1 MQYHIQTTPVWD
13 AFKSNCDCPM
23 CELEKKINERLVRQY
38 TDEAVMIPE
47 FREKVNKY
55 GFCST
60 HSKMLF
66 NGGNKLGVALQMM
79 TRTEALEKKL
89 PYLDKA
95 KKAKGCAKD
104 LSKEICSCIICQ
116 SLDDSMERYAY
127 TIGQMYVNEK
137 EFPALFE
144 KCNGFCMPHYLLML
158 ENAHKAGGG
167 KAADLYS
174 MSLSIVQKRAL
185 EKSCNELEKFTQK
198 FDYRSTNKSSSDGN
212 DALPKAINRL
222 RGNILDIK

>member
-1 MQYHIQTTPVWD
+1 
-13 AFKSNCDCPM
+13 M
-23 CELEKKINERLVRQY
+23 CELERKINERLVRQY

-47 FREKVNKY
+47 FRQKVNKY

-89 PYLDKA
+89 PYLDKV

-104 LSKEICSCIICQ
+104 LLGEINSCIICQ

-127 TIGQMYVNEK
+127 TIGQMYVNER

-144 KCNGFCMPHYLLML
+144 KCNGFCMPHYILML

-167 KAADLYS
+167 KASDLYS

-185 EKSCNELEKFTQK
+185 EKSVNELEKFTGK

>member
-13 AFKSNCDCPM
+13 AFKSNCDCAM
-23 CELEKKINERLVRQY
+23 CELEKRINERLIRQY

-47 FREKVNKY
+47 FRQRVNRY

-89 PYLDKA
+89 PYLDKV

-104 LSKEICSCIICQ
+104 LENEIKSCVICQ

-127 TIGQMYVNEK
+127 TIGQMYLNER
-137 EFPALFE
+137 EFPDLFE
-144 KCNGFCMPHYLLML
+144 KCNGFCMPHYLLL
-158 ENAHKAGGG
+158 LQNAHKAGKG
-167 KAADLYS
+167 ADMYS

-185 EKSCNELEKFTQK
+185 EKACNELEKFTSK

-222 RGNILDIK
+222 RGNILDIPK